1 MADKVLADVRIELKK
16 GLSLTVIKQL
26 LDDLTNKRVL
36 NEEEAETILE
46 SNAARAD
53 KARDL
58 IDSVKKKGCVAS
70 EIMIAK
76 LKVYDEHLYN
86 KLELGKLLQPAC
98 EEPAPG
104 GPANQPI
111 TVSDKSNDKEYPMT
125 SKPRG
130 YCVIINN
137 MNFKNNKRN
146 REGSNYDAAALEKVF
161 KILGFDVQIYTNQEA
176 EAMKKLLLDFSK
188 KEHGD
193 CFVCC
198 VLSHGEKEG
207 VLGID
212 EELCPMKDILSPF
225 DGINCSSLAGK
236 PKVFFIQAC
245 RGENMEANVV
255 VSEDNVVE
263 VDGLGLTIG
272 GPKNTY
278 SISQYSDFLV
288 SMSTVDDHVSYR
300 NEGGSW
306 FIQALCKQLED
317 GSQRGDDILTILTRV
332 NNEVSRKVGEV
343 EVQQSRCCCFS
354 FVTTHVAKMTP
365 EPCYTLRKK
374 LIFRI
379 A

>member
-1 MADKVLADVRIELKK
+1 MADKVLADVQIQLTK
-16 GLSLTVIKQL
+16 GLTLTVIKQL
-26 LDDLTNKRVL
+26 LDDLKMDKVL

-58 IDSVKKKGCVAS
+58 IHSVEKKGCVAS

-76 LKVYDEHLYN
+76 LKVRDQHLYN
-86 KLELGKLLQPAC
+86 ELKLGRPLLPAC
-98 EEPAPG
+98 EEPAPE
-104 GPANQPI
+104 ALAHQPI
-111 TVSDKSNDKEYPMT
+111 TVSDDDSNEVYTMD
-125 SKPRG
+125 SIPRG
-130 YCVIINN
+130 FCVIINN
-137 MNFKNNKRN
+137 EEFKNEKRK
-146 REGSNYDAAALEKVF
+146 GSDKDAAALEKVF

>member
-1 MADKVLADVRIELKK
+1 MADKVLADVQIQLTK

-26 LDDLTNKRVL
+26 LDDLKMEKVL

-58 IDSVKKKGCVAS
+58 IHSVEQKGCVAS

-76 LKVYDEHLYN
+76 LKVHDQHLYN
-86 KLELGKLLQPAC
+86 ELKLGKLLQPAC
-98 EEPAPG
+98 EEPAPEA
-104 GPANQPI
+104 PAHQPI
-111 TVSDKSNDKEYPMT
+111 TVSVHSVDHVGSNSPFTDDDSNEVYTMD
-125 SKPRG
+125 SIPRG
-130 YCVIINN
+130 FCVIINN
-137 MNFKNNKRN
+137 MEFKNEKRK
-146 REGSNYDAAALEKVF
+146 GSDKDAAALEKVF
-161 KILGFDVQIYTNQEA
+161 KILGFDVQIYTDQKA

-188 KEHGD
+188 KQHGD

-198 VLSHGEKEG
+198 VLSHGEKKG
-207 VLGID
+207 VIGTDLK
-212 EELCPMKDILSPF
+212 LCPMKDILSPF
-225 DGINCSSLAGK
+225 DGKNCSSLAGK
-236 PKVFFIQAC
+236 PKVFIQAC
-245 RGENMEANVV
+245 RGKNMEANVV
-255 VSEDNVVE
+255 VSEDNVAE
-263 VDGLGLTIG
+263 ADDLGLTTG
-272 GPKNTY
+272 GPKETY
-278 SISQYSDFLV
+278 SIPKNFDFLV
-288 SMSTVDDHVSYR
+288 SMSTVDDYVSYR

-343 EVQQSRCCCFS
+343 EVQQRRCCCFS
-354 FVTTHVAKMTP
+354 FVM
-365 EPCYTLRKK
+365 TLRKK

>member
-161 KILGFDVQIYTNQEA
+161 KFLGFDVQIYTDQKA

-198 VLSHGEKEG
+198 VLSHGEKKG
-207 VLGID
+207 VIGTD
-212 EELCPMKDILSPF
+212 QKLCPMKDILSPF
-225 DGINCSSLAGK
+225 DGKNCSTLAGK

-245 RGENMEANVV
+245 RGKNREEKVV
-255 VSEDNVVE
+255 VS
-263 VDGLGLTIG
+263 VDDCHERDVDLASDTLEE
-272 GPKNTY
+272 TY
-278 SISQYSDFLV
+278 SIPKNSDFLV
-288 SMSTVDDHVSYR
+288 AMSTVEDYVSYR
-300 NEGGSW
+300 TANGSW
-306 FIQALCKQLED
+306 FIQALCAQLEE
-317 GSQRGDDILTILTRV
+317 GSKSGDDILTILTKV
-332 NNEVSRKVGEV
+332 NEEVSRMEGDEIVNE
-343 EVQQSRCCCFS
+343 
-354 FVTTHVAKMTP
+354 TTCDAKMTP
-365 EPCYTLRKK
+365 EPRFTLTKK
-374 LIFRI
+374 LIFKI
-379 A
+379 P